1 MFSGDR
7 RLPLK
12 DFLYINL
19 KGIGKFGQREKA
31 AFGNTFTGADC
42 QRHLPAYSRLP
53 STTMAIPFRWKNCPT
68 YMQMQ
73 RVHRRVYATGCR
85 RYGDTLPGIEE
96 CCCIFKYPAHVMAEA
111 DEFLRNERAGR
122 VPLREGHLGS
132 KKV

>member
-19 KGIGKFGQREKA
+19 KGIGKFGQRGKA
-31 AFGNTFTGADC
+31 AFGN
-42 QRHLPAYSRLP
+42 
-53 STTMAIPFRWKNCPT
+53 
-68 YMQMQ
+68 
-73 RVHRRVYATGCR
+73 
-85 RYGDTLPGIEE
+85 TLPGIEE
-96 CCCIFKYPAHVMAEA
+96 CCCIFEYPAHVMAEA
-111 DEFLRNERAGR
+111 DEFLRSERAGR